1 MSGQKETRQKNKS
14 EKGKE
19 VKRRK
24 AKHKIPKFNTY
35 KIKFFYLLGDH
46 GPPSAPFCSPLIM
59 NFHSL
64 ISKQNK
70 KYILFNYYSNSM
82 YFFYFNKFLIC
93 YY

>member
-19 VKRRK
+19 VKKKR

-35 KIKFFYLLGDH
+35 KIKKIYLLGDC
-46 GPPSAPFCSPLIM
+46 GPPSAPLCSPLIM

-70 KYILFNYYSNSM
+70 KYI
-82 YFFYFNKFLIC
+82 
-93 YY
+93 